1 MSHDQRPLVSDSG
14 ARGTQK
20 NPFSKDGRPAAV
32 VDYGLCAKIRL
43 PDKTIE
49 DLEVRA
55 DPEAMVV
62 LTYADTGPEED
73 NEVKLSRDQVAAAL
87 IRYCSS
93 INVPLPRSAQKVLQP
108 GDDGISL
115 LINIDWGKKTPKK

>member
-1 MSHDQRPLVSDSG
+1 MPEELRKILFP
-14 ARGTQK
+14 
-20 NPFSKDGRPAAV
+20 KDEVQAAV
-32 VDYGLCAKIRL
+32 VDYCLRAKIRL
-43 PDKTIE
+43 PDKNIE

-62 LTYADTGPEED
+62 LKYADTGPGESH
-73 NEVKLSRDQVAAAL
+73 EVELSRDQVAAAL

-108 GDDGISL
+108 GGDGISL
-115 LINIDWGKKTPKK
+115 LINIDWGKNTPKK

>member
-1 MSHDQRPLVSDSG
+1 MPEELRKILF
-14 ARGTQK
+14 A
-20 NPFSKDGRPAAV
+20 KDELQAAV
-32 VDYGLCAKIRL
+32 VDYCLRSKIRL
-43 PDKTIE
+43 PDKNIE

-62 LTYADTGPEED
+62 LKYAATVPGED
-73 NEVKLSRDQVAAAL
+73 SEVELSRDQVAAAL

-93 INVPLPRSAQKVLQP
+93 IKVPLPRSAQKVLQP

>member
-1 MSHDQRPLVSDSG
+1 MPEELRKIL
-14 ARGTQK
+14 
-20 NPFSKDGRPAAV
+20 FSKEEVQAAAV
-32 VDYGLCAKIRL
+32 DYCLRAKIRL
-43 PDKTIE
+43 PDKNIE

-62 LTYADTGPEED
+62 LKYADTRPEEP
-73 NEVKLSRDQVAAAL
+73 NEIELSRDQVAAAL

-108 GDDGISL
+108 ADNGISL
-115 LINIDWGKKTPKK
+115 LINIDWGKRTPKK

>member
-1 MSHDQRPLVSDSG
+1 MPEELRKIL
-14 ARGTQK
+14 
-20 NPFSKDGRPAAV
+20 FSKEEVQAAV
-32 VDYGLCAKIRL
+32 VDYCLRSKIRL
-43 PDKTIE
+43 PNKNIDE
-49 DLEVRA
+49 LEVRA

-62 LTYADTGPEED
+62 LKYADTGPEED
-73 NEVKLSRDQVAAAL
+73 NEVELSRDQVAAAL

-115 LINIDWGKKTPKK
+115 LINIDWGKNTPKK

>member
-1 MSHDQRPLVSDSG
+1 MPEELG
-14 ARGTQK
+14 K
-20 NPFSKDGRPAAV
+20 ILFSKEEVQAAV
-32 VDYGLCAKIRL
+32 VDYCLRSKIRL
-43 PDKTIE
+43 PDNNIE

-62 LTYADTGPEED
+62 LKYADTGPDEV
-73 NEVKLSRDQVAAAL
+73 NEVELSRDQVAAAL

-108 GDDGISL
+108 GNDGISL
-115 LINIDWGKKTPKK
+115 LINIDWGKRTPKK

>member
-1 MSHDQRPLVSDSG
+1 MPEELRKIL
-14 ARGTQK
+14 
-20 NPFSKDGRPAAV
+20 FSEDELQAAV
-32 VDYGLCAKIRL
+32 VDYCLRAKIRL
-43 PDKTIE
+43 PDKIID

-62 LTYADTGPEED
+62 LKYADTGPEEAS
-73 NEVKLSRDQVAAAL
+73 EVELSRDQVAAAL

-108 GDDGISL
+108 GDGGISL
-115 LINIDWGKKTPKK
+115 LINIDWGKNTPKK